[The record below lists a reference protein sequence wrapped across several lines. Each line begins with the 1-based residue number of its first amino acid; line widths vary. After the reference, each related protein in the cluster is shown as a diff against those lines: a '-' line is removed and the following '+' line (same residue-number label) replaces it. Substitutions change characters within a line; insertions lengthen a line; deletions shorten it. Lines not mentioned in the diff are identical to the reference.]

1 MRAVMAY
8 FLSVVVA
15 YLVASLISTLE
26 VMLTLIGFGLTP
38 ALADVLASIGR
49 DWLGMVGSY
58 LPLIALALL
67 IAMPVAARLRRWLG
81 GAPLIWYLSAG
92 FVALIALHIIME
104 ATLGLVGFA
113 AARSMP
119 GLLLQGFAGA
129 VAGWSFYLTGTGRS

>member
-1 MRAVMAY
+1 
-8 FLSVVVA
+8 
-15 YLVASLISTLE
+15 
-26 VMLTLIGFGLTP
+26 
-38 ALADVLASIGR
+38 
-49 DWLGMVGSY
+49 VGSY

-67 IAMPVAARLRRWLG
+67 IALPVAARLRQWLG

-119 GLLLQGFAGA
+119 GLVLQGFAGA